1 MAVQIRIDDSTIRI
15 PANWLSALGAPWNT
29 VAPKGLLSF
38 KTQGLILTSAL
49 WGNLDQRM
57 SGGAELTLENLSS
70 QLSTLE
76 PLGTYKIR
84 IFNRAELRSPSATA
98 TNGMSGVAF
107 GGASGGVFGSNNT
120 NQAIAL
126 GVKLETIE
134 GRLELSGDGL
144 WSNNHFTFNGTA
156 KAQTGFEAAL
166 ANLLAVLGPRTDN
179 MATLRIG

>member
-1 MAVQIRIDDSTIRI
+1 MIHWHQMALQIRIDDSSVRI

-29 VAPKGLLSF
+29 VAPKGVLSF
-38 KTQGLILTSAL
+38 KTQGLTLTSAL
-49 WGNLDQRM
+49 WGSAGQGM

-84 IFNRAELRSPSATA
+84 IFNRAELSSPGPTGPNAT
-98 TNGMSGVAF
+98 
-107 GGASGGVFGSNNT
+107 SGGVFGSHNT
-120 NQAIAL
+120 NQELAL
-126 GVKLETIE
+126 GVKLDTVE
-134 GRLELSGDGL
+134 GRLELSGEGL
-144 WSNNHFTFNGTA
+144 WANNHFTFNGTA

>member
-1 MAVQIRIDDSTIRI
+1 MALQIRIDDSSVRI

-29 VAPKGLLSF
+29 VAPKGVLSF
-38 KTQGLILTSAL
+38 KTQGLTLTSAL
-49 WGNLDQRM
+49 WGSAEQRM

-76 PLGTYKIR
+76 PLGTYKIH
-84 IFNRAELRSPSATA
+84 IFNRAELSS
-98 TNGMSGVAF
+98 SGQT
-107 GGASGGVFGSNNT
+107 GPNTKSGGVFGSHNT
-120 NQAIAL
+120 NQELAL
-126 GVKLETIE
+126 GVKLDTVE
-134 GRLELSGDGL
+134 GRLELSGEGL
-144 WSNNHFTFNGTA
+144 WANNHFTFNGTA